1 MTVGMSEHR
10 REEGE
15 IAPGHLAQSFAE
27 GELLANALEY
37 FRAGRYAEAEA
48 AYAEILAR
56 LPRHFVGLH
65 HLGLIAHHRGE
76 HIAAARWIEQAL
88 AAKPDY
94 VEALSNLGAVHRALG
109 NTEAA
114 LSATRKAIA
123 IAPEFAQAYSNL
135 GNALEDQGRLDDALA
150 AYRQAASLNP
160 GFVEAHTN
168 CANVLRKLSRCGEAI
183 VVCEHIT
190 KQRPDSAESYFCLG
204 NILKELGKS
213 DDSANAYRRALALR
227 PDFAEAYTNLGN
239 VLHGQEA
246 FEDAVEAYHQALI
259 LRPDL
264 AEAHAN
270 MGAALESLGRL
281 KEAIEAYRTAVE
293 INPKL
298 LAIRVWLCH
307 KRRLACDWEGIEA
320 DERELRTLIASTDE
334 LIHPFPLLSMELSAE
349 EQLRVGRSYAA
360 SFAAIPIEHR
370 REEYAG
376 SRKLRIGYLSA
387 DFCRHATALLMA
399 EVFEC
404 HDKSSFEIFAYSH
417 GPEDRSELSVR
428 LRRAFHEFVDLRE
441 MTDTEAAKRIKSD
454 RIDILVELKGYTKGA
469 RTGIAAQRPAPLQVS
484 FVGFPGTMGASF
496 IDYVIADPF
505 VLPMSQQPFYTENIV
520 HLPHCYQ
527 PNDSKRLISN
537 IAPTRA
543 GCGLPDQG
551 FVFCSFNNTYKIT
564 PEFFGIWMR
573 LLTAI
578 QGSVLWLLE
587 TNVLV
592 KDNLRAEAVK
602 RGVDPNRLIFAPR
615 QPSPE
620 HLARHRLADLF
631 LDTLPYNAH
640 TTASDALWAGLP
652 VLTCSGDTFAGR
664 VAGSLLHAVGL
675 PELITFSLDA
685 YEAMGLRLARDPA
698 LLETLRHR
706 LLGNR
711 LTAPLFDSARYTRDF
726 EATLTQMWET
736 WANGHEPV
744 AFAIAASLPDD
755 VAASPAQPIERIAY
769 LTCPLCESADI
780 PAVLGADCSKHP
792 IYHPDL
798 PPVMTWH
805 ECCACGHNFTE
816 GYFDASAAVRIF
828 SKTQPNQT
836 VGYDMERQRPV
847 SARIV
852 ARVARYA
859 KAGSWLDVGFG
870 NGSLLFTAEEWGYTP
885 AGLDLR
891 KENVTSLTQL
901 GYEAYCMP
909 IEELDYPD
917 RFNVVSMADVLEHMP
932 FPKAGLAAAH
942 RLMRQDGVLF
952 LSMPNTENMVW
963 RLLHANKVNPYWG
976 EIEHYHN
983 FSRKRLYA
991 LLHDHGFAPV
1001 EYHVGERYRVCMEV
1015 IAIKR

>member
-1 MTVGMSEHR
+1 MTVGISEHR
-10 REEGE
+10 REKGE

-48 AYAEILAR
+48 AYAEILTR
-56 LPRHFVGLH
+56 IPEHFVGLH
-65 HLGLIAHHRGE
+65 HLGLIAHQRGE
-76 HIAAARWIEQAL
+76 HTAAARWIEQAL

-183 VVCEHIT
+183 VVCEHII

-204 NILKELGKS
+204 NILKELGKP

-239 VLHGQEA
+239 VLQGQEA

-320 DERELRTLIASTDE
+320 DERELRTLIASTHE

-349 EQLRVGRSYAA
+349 EQLRVAQSYAA
-360 SFAAIPIEHR
+360 SFLQPHPFEHS

-399 EVFEC
+399 EFFEC
-404 HDKSSFEIFAYSH
+404 HDNSSFEIFAYSH
-417 GPEDRSELSVR
+417 GPEDHSELSVR

-441 MTDTEAAKRIKSD
+441 MTDTEAAKRIKTD

-578 QGSVLWLLE
+578 PGSVLWLLE

-602 RGVDPNRLIFAPR
+602 RGVDPNRLVFAPR

-620 HLARHRLADLF
+620 HLARHRLDLMI
-631 LDTLPYNAH
+631 
-640 TTASDALWAGLP
+640 AGP
-652 VLTCSGDTFAGR
+652 EVARHPICTGTRVKPAGR
-664 VAGSLLHAVGL
+664 HRASCIGDGPNEKYPICWLGYSQRANPIAVAEAGGPAANHLGEIANDPGAIRKLCDRLRRPGKPLA
-675 PELITFSLDA
+675 FC
-685 YEAMGLRLARDPA
+685 YEAGPCGYGIHRQLTSFGHRCDVVAPSLIPTKAGDRVKTNRRDATMLAR
-698 LLETLRHR
+698 LHR
-706 LLGNR
+706 AGE
-711 LTAPLFDSARYTRDF
+711 LTPSGCRRR
-726 EATLTQMWET
+726 
-736 WANGHEPV
+736 
-744 AFAIAASLPDD
+744 S
-755 VAASPAQPIERIAY
+755 
-769 LTCPLCESADI
+769 
-780 PAVLGADCSKHP
+780 
-792 IYHPDL
+792 
-798 PPVMTWH
+798 
-805 ECCACGHNFTE
+805 
-816 GYFDASAAVRIF
+816 
-828 SKTQPNQT
+828 
-836 VGYDMERQRPV
+836 
-847 SARIV
+847 
-852 ARVARYA
+852 
-859 KAGSWLDVGFG
+859 
-870 NGSLLFTAEEWGYTP
+870 
-885 AGLDLR
+885 
-891 KENVTSLTQL
+891 
-901 GYEAYCMP
+901 
-909 IEELDYPD
+909 
-917 RFNVVSMADVLEHMP
+917 
-932 FPKAGLAAAH
+932 
-942 RLMRQDGVLF
+942 
-952 LSMPNTENMVW
+952 
-963 RLLHANKVNPYWG
+963 
-976 EIEHYHN
+976 
-983 FSRKRLYA
+983 
-991 LLHDHGFAPV
+991 
-1001 EYHVGERYRVCMEV
+1001 
-1015 IAIKR
+1015 